1 MKWGDSDS
9 VDRRIEA
16 VRQRIAQ
23 LDKITTADGKRF
35 GDTINEIVHLKVE
48 EEALLIVK
56 KIIIDFFSHV
66 VERTPVDTGRAAAS
80 WQFGQSSEPLG
91 EVPEGEYK
99 ARLESI
105 VSGYVAEI
113 MNARHGVW
121 FISNHLK
128 YIEALEVGWSKQAP
142 HGMVALSLREL
153 TRQLKERMAL

>member
-56 KIIIDFFSHV
+56 KIIIDYVFSILNNIKH
-66 VERTPVDTGRAAAS
+66 R
-80 WQFGQSSEPLG
+80 
-91 EVPEGEYK
+91 
-99 ARLESI
+99 I
-105 VSGYVAEI
+105 
-113 MNARHGVW
+113 
-121 FISNHLK
+121 
-128 YIEALEVGWSKQAP
+128 
-142 HGMVALSLREL
+142 
-153 TRQLKERMAL
+153 